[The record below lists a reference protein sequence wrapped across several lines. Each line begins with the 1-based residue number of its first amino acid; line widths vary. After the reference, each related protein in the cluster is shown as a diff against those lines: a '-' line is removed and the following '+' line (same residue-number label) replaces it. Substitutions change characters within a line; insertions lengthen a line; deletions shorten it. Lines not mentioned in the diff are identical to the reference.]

1 MSMFAGAGGL
11 LTGFVGAV
19 IEAWAQLRIG
29 KLRVLLSLVGVAAAV
44 AAMSFVIAV
53 GQVSVS
59 AINSEIEQGVGRP
72 GTVTINVSP
81 TGKDVTV
88 RGQDDPGDDDA
99 GASSAPTAG
108 SGQSGSGQGSGQSGS
123 GQSGSGQ
130 GSAGSGRGGAG
141 SSGATASA
149 ATSDRVNRAM
159 ASFVSRYEAS
169 SWATTYT
176 TKVRFAFPDGP
187 RQISTQ
193 AVSEGYGT
201 LHHTS
206 VSQGRWFR
214 SDDADDLSPT
224 LVVSQGFLED
234 LGISELTEP
243 VTVTSYTPVRTTFT
257 IVGVLKPDENASSPY
272 CTTTNAD
279 GDDIPCPQPLSA
291 FVLADSYEQQLP
303 EESERPIPT
312 LEIWA
317 GKAEAQQVKD
327 LAKASLDAQFGQGST
342 QTTDNVSGSSNVSA
356 DAFTT
361 VVTGSGVFV
370 MILGA
375 LSLVNISLVT
385 VRQRIHEIGVRRSF
399 GATSRRIFF
408 SIMLESVVA
417 TVVAGVVGVGI
428 AIVALRWV
436 PLSAVFDG
444 LPMPSNPPFPML
456 AAVIGLLAAT
466 AVGAL
471 SGIIPAIVAV
481 RIRPIDAI
489 RY

>member
-257 IVGVLKPDENASSPY
+257 IVGVLEPENLSY
-272 CTTTNAD
+272 CTTTDAEGNT
-279 GDDIPCPQPLSA
+279 IPCPQPLSA

-317 GKAEAQQVKD
+317 GKTEAQQVKD
-327 LAKASLDAQFGQGST
+327 LAKSSLDAQFGQGST
-342 QTTDNVSGSSNVSA
+342 QTTDNVSGSSNLSA

-408 SIMLESVVA
+408 SIMMESVVA
-417 TVVAGVVGVGI
+417 TVVAGIVGIGI
-428 AIVALRWV
+428 AIIGIRT
-436 PLSAVFDG
+436 
-444 LPMPSNPPFPML
+444 LPWAAYLGIPVTNTPPFPMV
-456 AAVIGLLAAT
+456 AAVIGLVAAT

-471 SGIIPAIVAV
+471 AGIIPAIVAT

>member
-1 MSMFAGAGGL
+1 MRLFAGAGGL
-11 LTGFVGAV
+11 ATGFVGAI

-29 KLRVLLSLVGVAAAV
+29 KLRVLLSLVGVAVAV
-44 AAMSFVIAV
+44 AAMAFVIAV
-53 GQVSVS
+53 GQISVS
-59 AINSEIEQGVGRP
+59 AINSQIEQYGGRS

-81 TGKDVTV
+81 TGKDVTAS
-88 RGQDDPGDDDA
+88 GQGDSTGSDGSED
-99 GASSAPTAG
+99 AG
-108 SGQSGSGQGSGQSGS
+108 SGESGSGASGAAQAGSGQGSGQTGS
-123 GQSGSGQ
+123 G
-130 GSAGSGRGGAG
+130 ADGAAP
-141 SSGATASA
+141 SKTTSA
-149 ATSDRVNRAM
+149 ATSDRVSTAL

-169 SWATTYT
+169 SWATSYT

-187 RQISTQ
+187 RQVSTQ
-193 AVSEGYGT
+193 AVSLGYGT
-201 LHHTS
+201 LHHTP
-206 VSQGRWFR
+206 VAQGRWF
-214 SDDADDLSPT
+214 SGDDADDLSPT
-224 LVVSQGFLED
+224 LVVSQGFLEN
-234 LGISELTEP
+234 LGVSELTEP
-243 VTVTSYTPVRTTFT
+243 ITITSYTPVRTTFT

-303 EESERPIPT
+303 EQTERPIPT

-317 GKAEAQQVKD
+317 GKDEAKQVKE
-327 LAKASLDAQFGQGST
+327 LAKRNLDAQFGKGST
-342 QTTDNVSGSSNVSA
+342 QVSDNLAISNAGVSA

-361 VVTGSGVFV
+361 VVTGAGVFI

-408 SIMLESVVA
+408 SIMLESAVA
-417 TVVAGVVGVGI
+417 TVVAGVVGVGM
-428 AIVALRWV
+428 AIVALRMV
-436 PLSAVFDG
+436 PLSSVLGIPTA
-444 LPMPSNPPFPML
+444 SNPPFPMV
-456 AAVIGLLAAT
+456 AAIIGLLAAT
-466 AVGAL
+466 GVGAL

>member
-1 MSMFAGAGGL
+1 MRLFAGAGGL
-11 LTGFVGAV
+11 ATGFVGAI

-29 KLRVLLSLVGVAAAV
+29 KLRVLLSLVGVAVAV
-44 AAMSFVIAV
+44 AAMAFVIAV
-53 GQVSVS
+53 GQISVS
-59 AINSEIEQGVGRP
+59 AINSQIEQYGGRS

-81 TGKDVTV
+81 TGKDVTAS
-88 RGQDDPGDDDA
+88 GQGDSTGSDGSED
-99 GASSAPTAG
+99 AG
-108 SGQSGSGQGSGQSGS
+108 SGESGSGASGAAQAGSGQGSGQTGS
-123 GQSGSGQ
+123 G
-130 GSAGSGRGGAG
+130 ADGAAP
-141 SSGATASA
+141 SKTTSA
-149 ATSDRVNRAM
+149 ATSDRVSTAL

-169 SWATTYT
+169 SWATSYS

-187 RQISTQ
+187 RQVATQ
-193 AVSEGYGT
+193 AVSLGYGT
-201 LHHTS
+201 LHHTP
-206 VSQGRWFR
+206 VAQGRWF
-214 SDDADDLSPT
+214 SGDDADDLSPT
-224 LVVSQGFLED
+224 LVVSQGFLEN
-234 LGISELTEP
+234 LGVSELTEP
-243 VTVTSYTPVRTTFT
+243 ITITSYTPVRTTFT

-291 FVLADSYEQQLP
+291 FVLADSYEQQLS
-303 EESERPIPT
+303 EQTERPIPT

-317 GKAEAQQVKD
+317 GKDEAKQVKE
-327 LAKASLDAQFGQGST
+327 LAKRNLDAQFGKGST
-342 QTTDNVSGSSNVSA
+342 QVSDNLAISNAGVSA

-361 VVTGSGVFV
+361 VVTGAGVFI

-417 TVVAGVVGVGI
+417 TVVAGVVGVGM
-428 AIVALRWV
+428 AIVALRMV
-436 PLSAVFDG
+436 PLSSVLGIPTA
-444 LPMPSNPPFPML
+444 SNPPFPMV
-456 AAVIGLLAAT
+456 AAIIGLLAAT
-466 AVGAL
+466 GVGAL

>member
-1 MSMFAGAGGL
+1 MRLFAGAGGL
-11 LTGFVGAV
+11 ATGFVGAI

-29 KLRVLLSLVGVAAAV
+29 KLRVLLSLVGVAVAV
-44 AAMSFVIAV
+44 AAMAFVIAV
-53 GQVSVS
+53 GQISVS
-59 AINSEIEQGVGRP
+59 AINSQIEQYGGRS

-81 TGKDVTV
+81 TGKDVTAS
-88 RGQDDPGDDDA
+88 GQGDSTGSDGSED
-99 GASSAPTAG
+99 AG
-108 SGQSGSGQGSGQSGS
+108 SGESGSGASGAAQAGSGQGSGQTGS
-123 GQSGSGQ
+123 G
-130 GSAGSGRGGAG
+130 ADGAAP
-141 SSGATASA
+141 SKTTSA
-149 ATSDRVNRAM
+149 ATSDRVSTAL

-169 SWATTYT
+169 SWATSYT

-187 RQISTQ
+187 RQVSTQ
-193 AVSEGYGT
+193 AVSLGYGT
-201 LHHTS
+201 LHHTP
-206 VSQGRWFR
+206 VAQGRWF
-214 SDDADDLSPT
+214 SGDDADDLSPT
-224 LVVSQGFLED
+224 LVVSQGFLEN
-234 LGISELTEP
+234 LGVSELTEP
-243 VTVTSYTPVRTTFT
+243 ITITSYTPVRTTFT

-303 EESERPIPT
+303 EQTERPIPT

-317 GKAEAQQVKD
+317 GKDEAKQVKE
-327 LAKASLDAQFGQGST
+327 LAKRNLDAQFGKGST
-342 QTTDNVSGSSNVSA
+342 QVSDNLAISNAGVSA

-361 VVTGSGVFV
+361 VVTGAGVFI

-417 TVVAGVVGVGI
+417 TVVAGVVGVGM
-428 AIVALRWV
+428 AIVALRMV
-436 PLSAVFDG
+436 PLSSVLGIPTA
-444 LPMPSNPPFPML
+444 SNPPFPMV
-456 AAVIGLLAAT
+456 AAIIGLLAAT
-466 AVGAL
+466 GVGAL

>member
-1 MSMFAGAGGL
+1 MRLFAGAGGL
-11 LTGFVGAV
+11 ATGFVGAI

-29 KLRVLLSLVGVAAAV
+29 KLRVLLSLVGVAVAV
-44 AAMSFVIAV
+44 AAMAFVIAV
-53 GQVSVS
+53 GQISVS
-59 AINSEIEQGVGRP
+59 AINSQIEQYGGRS

-81 TGKDVTV
+81 TGKDVTAS
-88 RGQDDPGDDDA
+88 GQGDSTGSDGSEDA
-99 GASSAPTAG
+99 GSGESGSGASGAAQAG
-108 SGQSGSGQGSGQSGS
+108 SGQSSGGSGQTGSG
-123 GQSGSGQ
+123 
-130 GSAGSGRGGAG
+130 ADGAAP
-141 SSGATASA
+141 SKTTSA
-149 ATSDRVNRAM
+149 ATSDRVSTAL

-169 SWATTYT
+169 SWATSYT

-187 RQISTQ
+187 RQVATQ
-193 AVSEGYGT
+193 AVSLGYGT
-201 LHHTS
+201 LHHTP
-206 VSQGRWFR
+206 VAQGRWF
-214 SDDADDLSPT
+214 SGDDADDLSPT
-224 LVVSQGFLED
+224 LVVSQGFLEN
-234 LGISELTEP
+234 LGVSEFTEP
-243 VTVTSYTPVRTTFT
+243 ITITSYTPVRTTFT

-291 FVLADSYEQQLP
+291 FVLADSYEQQLS
-303 EESERPIPT
+303 EQTERPIPT

-317 GKAEAQQVKD
+317 GKDEAKQVKE
-327 LAKASLDAQFGQGST
+327 LAKRNLDAQFGKGST
-342 QTTDNVSGSSNVSA
+342 QVSDNLAISNAGVSA

-361 VVTGSGVFV
+361 VVTGAGVFI

-417 TVVAGVVGVGI
+417 TVVAGVVGVGM
-428 AIVALRWV
+428 AIVALRMV
-436 PLSAVFDG
+436 PLSSVLGIPTA
-444 LPMPSNPPFPML
+444 SNPPFPMV
-456 AAVIGLLAAT
+456 AAIIGLLAAT
-466 AVGAL
+466 GVGAL

>member
-257 IVGVLKPDENASSPY
+257 IVGVLEPENLSY
-272 CTTTNAD
+272 CTTTDAEGNN
-279 GDDIPCPQPLSA
+279 IPCPQPLSA

-385 VRQRIHEIGVRRSF
+385 VRQCIHEIGVRRSF

-436 PLSAVFDG
+436 PLSVVFDG

>member
-1 MSMFAGAGGL
+1 M
-11 LTGFVGAV
+11 
-19 IEAWAQLRIG
+19 
-29 KLRVLLSLVGVAAAV
+29 
-44 AAMSFVIAV
+44 
-53 GQVSVS
+53 
-59 AINSEIEQGVGRP
+59 
-72 GTVTINVSP
+72 
-81 TGKDVTV
+81 
-88 RGQDDPGDDDA
+88 
-99 GASSAPTAG
+99 
-108 SGQSGSGQGSGQSGS
+108 
-123 GQSGSGQ
+123 
-130 GSAGSGRGGAG
+130 
-141 SSGATASA
+141 
-149 ATSDRVNRAM
+149 
-159 ASFVSRYEAS
+159 
-169 SWATTYT
+169 
-176 TKVRFAFPDGP
+176 
-187 RQISTQ
+187 
-193 AVSEGYGT
+193 
-201 LHHTS
+201 
-206 VSQGRWFR
+206 
-214 SDDADDLSPT
+214 
-224 LVVSQGFLED
+224 
-234 LGISELTEP
+234 
-243 VTVTSYTPVRTTFT
+243 
-257 IVGVLKPDENASSPY
+257 
-272 CTTTNAD
+272 
-279 GDDIPCPQPLSA
+279 
-291 FVLADSYEQQLP
+291 LADSYEQQLP

-317 GKAEAQQVKD
+317 GKTEAQQVKD
-327 LAKASLDAQFGQGST
+327 LAKSSLDAQFGQGST
-342 QTTDNVSGSSNVSA
+342 QTTDNVSGSSNLSA

-436 PLSAVFDG
+436 PLSAVFNG